1 MKYEAEI
8 DGVHRVIKVER
19 ADQLVQA
26 SVDDRSYEIT
36 LAQPEPGVYLLFLGA
51 CVYEAR
57 VSSTE
62 QNSFNV
68 KIASRSFSVR
78 IIDRKHRRI
87 GSDGAGPGL
96 QHLTAPMPGKVVRI
110 LTSQGAH
117 VAAGQGRRSRS
128 NENAERGES
137 AKVRAAPRNKSK
149 GRRYSN
155 SQSGPCH
162 RGMISDKS
170 KHACD
175 SAGEKD

>member
-8 DGVHRVIKVER
+8 DGVHRVIQVER
-19 ADQLVQA
+19 ADLLVQA
-26 SVDDRSYEIT
+26 SVDDHSYKIT

-87 GSDGAGPGL
+87 GSDGAAPGL

-110 LTSQGAH
+110 LTSQGAQ
-117 VAAGQGRRSRS
+117 VVAGQGVVVVEAMKMQ
-128 NENAERGES
+128 NEVKAPKSGQLLEI
-137 AKVRAAPRNKSK
+137 KVKEGDTVTANQVLA
-149 GRRYSN
+149 
-155 SQSGPCH
+155 
-162 RGMISDKS
+162 IV
-170 KHACD
+170 
-175 SAGEKD
+175 E